1 MRVRLQTNH
10 GEYLLEHD
18 SAPTIGALLRL
29 YGIPLSAVWTYRID
43 AQPGVGAPGHRR
55 AVFVPASTALPGDA
69 YDDTEIFARV
79 TRNINLPG
87 LLGSETSSARL
98 APEATT
104 EWTFPTPDSGAFQTV
119 HSQMTASE
127 CFEFVRR
134 SVTDVLDQ
142 WPADPTSG
150 LVVGTSGGGDSN
162 VLLSTLMESGFF
174 RPEQVVPVMML
185 GIPDWDAQV
194 DNARE
199 LCGAHGIELNVVEES
214 ETARLAGL
222 KELGSVKK
230 VFKDS
235 FPDADLEFLGT
246 WLLRRVLSRY
256 ASERGIRF
264 VATGANRE
272 DIVAEH
278 IARVSRGLLPL
289 PAPFREIGD
298 VTFCYPIWKV
308 PKKIG
313 DGAYPAFSL
322 ENYENRNPSY
332 SPGRSIFYYLA
343 YWIPELLPGMDNT
356 LLDGMSQ
363 LADKDPQP
371 ITWDEDLR
379 DHVCREGSTA
389 EQKNRWQEFL
399 EKVES

>member
-10 GEYLLEHD
+10 GEYLLEHE
-18 SAPTIGALLRL
+18 SAPTVGALLRL
-29 YGIPLSAVWTYRID
+29 YGIPLSAVWTYRIEGHGGD
-43 AQPGVGAPGHRR
+43 GHRR
-55 AVFVPASTALPGDA
+55 AVFVPASTARPGDA
-69 YDDTEIFARV
+69 GGDSEVFARV

-87 LLGSETSSARL
+87 LLGVEASSARL
-98 APEATT
+98 HDEATT
-104 EWTFPTPDSGAFQTV
+104 EWTFPTEDSGAFQRV
-119 HSQMTASE
+119 HTQMSAAE
-127 CFEFVRR
+127 CFEFVRA
-134 SVTDVLDQ
+134 SVTDVLKQ
-142 WPADPTSG
+142 WPGDRSNG

-162 VLLSTLMESGFF
+162 VLLSTLMESGYFE
-174 RPEQVVPVMML
+174 PERVVPVMML

-194 DNARE
+194 DNARA
-199 LCGAHGIELNVVEES
+199 LCSAHGIELNVVEES
-214 ETARLAGL
+214 ETARLSGL
-222 KELGSVKK
+222 KDLASVKE
-230 VFKDS
+230 VFREY
-235 FPDADLEFLGT
+235 FPDADLEFMGT
-246 WLLRRVLSRY
+246 WLLRRVLTRY
-256 ASERGIRF
+256 AVERGIKF

-322 ENYENRNPSY
+322 ENYENRNPSF

-343 YWIPELLPGMDNT
+343 YWIPELLPGMDNS
-356 LLDGMSQ
+356 LLDGMSK
-363 LADKDPQP
+363 LADKDPEP

-379 DHVCREGSTA
+379 DHVCREGSTEA
-389 EQKNRWQEFL
+389 QKTRWQEFL
-399 EKVES
+399 AKVEA